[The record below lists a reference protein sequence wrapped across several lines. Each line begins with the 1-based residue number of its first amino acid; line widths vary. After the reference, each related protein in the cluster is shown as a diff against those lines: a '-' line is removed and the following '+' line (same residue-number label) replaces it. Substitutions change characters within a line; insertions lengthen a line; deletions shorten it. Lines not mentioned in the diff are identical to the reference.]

1 MLPFI
6 IVIVLLA
13 VAVLLGVKVSASRK
27 RDGGRDYDGYFKE
40 NEKKA

>member
-6 IVIVLLA
+6 IIIVLLA
-13 VAVLLGVKVSASRK
+13 GVIFFGVKVSAGRK
-27 RDGGRDYDGYFKE
+27 KDGGRDYEGYFKE

>member
-6 IVIVLLA
+6 IVIVLLVGA
-13 VAVLLGVKVSASRK
+13 IFFGTKISASRK
-27 RDGGRDYDGYFKE
+27 KDGGRDYEGYFKE